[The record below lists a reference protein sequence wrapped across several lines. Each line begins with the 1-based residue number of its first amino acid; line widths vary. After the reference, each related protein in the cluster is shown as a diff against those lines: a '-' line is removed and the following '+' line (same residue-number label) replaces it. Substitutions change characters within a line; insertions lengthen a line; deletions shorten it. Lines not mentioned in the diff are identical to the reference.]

1 MKPGSNRLK
10 KAYALIA
17 ASCLCTGSLLILK
30 SFWELYTG
38 TLTAGAAD
46 APAAFFLPGL
56 TETESIRAEFFYSP
70 GCLLLFSAVCLLLI
84 TWSEEKR
91 LRLPVWGGLFLLT
104 ILAGLF
110 VFLRG
115 RNITGISSSEA
126 AIPSVNPAAAR
137 ELYLLFVIT
146 ALFVLLCGFMAYIS
160 LGRLWLKGLILL
172 FQISILVVY
181 AVFRISFSKLGIAL
195 ILFCLLLFMAETAA
209 CFINRGKET
218 ASVTLKK
225 GLPFSFPLHRK
236 IYCI

>member
-84 TWSEEKR
+84 ACMGRS
-91 LRLPVWGGLFLLT
+91 
-104 ILAGLF
+104 
-110 VFLRG
+110 VFIDYSG
-115 RNITGISSSEA
+115 RIICVPAEA
-126 AIPSVNPAAAR
+126 
-137 ELYLLFVIT
+137 
-146 ALFVLLCGFMAYIS
+146 
-160 LGRLWLKGLILL
+160 
-172 FQISILVVY
+172 
-181 AVFRISFSKLGIAL
+181 
-195 ILFCLLLFMAETAA
+195 
-209 CFINRGKET
+209 
-218 ASVTLKK
+218 
-225 GLPFSFPLHRK
+225 
-236 IYCI
+236 